1 MSKGYGV
8 FGHVPDNADDDG
20 LLPYEDDDSGVS
32 WGHALRRRNP
42 WKRGDDED
50 ADYDDGRYDIDDTD
64 DTNGGRG
71 IYAGKN
77 GGVGGISG
85 ETGGIL
91 GSSGAA
97 GSRDVTFGGTDSLS
111 AADAVMPYRLRQ
123 GRSVWFDDEDEGHFA
138 GSAKRAEAHAVPIL
152 ALRNDVESSSSNAV
166 LARARSIARKA
177 ATMVINPVYSENHRT
192 GYAEL
197 DGILRGTTS
206 PSSRYRTSVQFDLDT
221 GEEVGG
227 KCSCPAYGRGYG
239 MCKHMIALAFI
250 FCDDPQRFEGYRSG
264 AVRPSRTLIDYM
276 EHVDRQD
283 AQAKARRRN
292 AVMRRF
298 DATQGK
304 NGANARRTKSGY
316 GSRAGTRGG
325 GYQGDSETVGLGQVQ
340 LVPILSFIDGVWSVE
355 FKIGSA
361 SNGSSYVLKSIP
373 QFVLAMANGDYADY
387 GQKLAFIHT
396 PDMLDDD
403 SRPLLDVLDD
413 AMAVRRA
420 AEQQDRYYGHIAI
433 DRHLTLSA
441 PEVARL
447 LSVREGRGVQLVLN
461 TWFSGQPASVPV
473 DGGEPDFLMRIARR
487 DFNTYGPDAGYL
499 LTGVPAVETV
509 IDGGKNVWLLL
520 ASTNPAGAVSAM
532 VAGSQRKSAA
542 GCRFVRCPKRL
553 IPLRGLLGDLFEPDG
568 EGQVIAG
575 DDIALFARTLLPQLV
590 GAGLLEA
597 SEIPREL
604 AELSPTECS
613 LQFYLDRDEHGVQC
627 EVKARYGDAIVPL
640 LPDGPTVHAEG
651 ERSIPLSRG
660 VIGRD
665 FDAEHLAIDVVREFF
680 TMPDQ
685 RKRVAAATHQTVNG
699 FRTPA
704 ARKATKKFVSDAA
717 TIDRDDTTQIVRLF
731 DEGLPALKEVGEVF
745 TTPAFDRLIAPK
757 PPSVKV
763 GLSIKGNL
771 VEISPL
777 ADEVPPD
784 EVGALLSS
792 YRRRQRFHQ
801 LKDGTLVKL
810 SGANLSTLDRL
821 ASDLDLSEQQL
832 NSGLIE
838 LPGGRA
844 FLLDGELPDD
854 GSDVVKDASFTEYI
868 DDLKIIDPKSYEVPD
883 SLKHI
888 LRPYQVEGFQWLN
901 TLCDKGFG
909 GILADEMGLG
919 KSVQLIALLLS
930 RYQRNTGEMG
940 NGSLGP
946 SLIVCPASLVYNWGA
961 EFTKFAPS
969 FNAVVVAGTK
979 AERRTAIGRAFRA
992 DEPTVLITSYDLLRR
1007 DVDDYTANEQRFN
1020 VMALD
1025 EAQYIKNH
1033 TTKIAKAVKAV
1044 AADHRFAL
1052 TGTPIENRLSELWSI
1067 FDFLMPGLLGSY
1079 KRFHERYELPISNAR
1094 AADGS
1099 TAEGRA
1105 AAQVNPEAARVS
1117 RQLQSLVG
1125 VFIKRRLKSQ
1135 VLTDLPD
1142 KLETTLTVRLAGEQ
1156 RKLYAAHEQ
1165 RLRMQLEHSEE
1176 ADFNT
1181 SKIRI
1186 LAELT
1191 KLRQICCDPRL
1202 LYADAKDQ
1210 SAKLAAITELVET
1223 CVNEGKKALIFSQ
1236 FTSFLDLIAER
1247 FDAQGLRYYTITGST
1262 PKKKRLELVDQFN
1275 ADDTPAFLISL
1286 KAGNTGLNL
1295 TGASVVIHADPWWN
1309 AAAQD
1314 QATDRAHRIGQTED
1328 VNVYQVVAKDT
1339 IEERILELQ
1348 HTKSELARQ
1357 FTDASLLADEAGTG
1371 ASALTE
1377 APASIATLTKDDL
1390 LNLLG

>member
-97 GSRDVTFGGTDSLS
+97 GSRDVTFGGTNSLS
-111 AADAVMPYRLRQ
+111 AADAVMPYRFRQ

-221 GEEVGG
+221 GEAVGG

-250 FCDDPQRFEGYRSG
+250 FCDDPQRFEGYRAG
-264 AVRPSRTLIDYM
+264 AARPSRTLIDYM
-276 EHVDRQD
+276 EHADRQD
-283 AQAKARRRN
+283 AQAKIRRRN

-447 LSVREGRGVQLVLN
+447 LSVREGRGAQLVLN
-461 TWFSGQPASVPV
+461 TWFSGQPASAPV

-532 VAGSQRKSAA
+532 MAGSQRKSAA

-1202 LYADAKDQ
+1202 HYEDYKAG
-1210 SAKLAAITELVET
+1210 SAKLDTCMELVH
-1223 CVNEGKKALIFSQ
+1223 GALDGGHRILLFSQ
-1236 FTSFLDLIAER
+1236 FTGMLDII
-1247 FDAQGLRYYTITGST
+1247 G
-1262 PKKKRLELVDQFN
+1262 KRLAKEDIDFFKLTGASSKESRAKMVAQFQ
-1275 ADDTPAFLISL
+1275 AGEVPVFLISL
-1286 KAGNTGLNL
+1286 KAGGVGLNL
-1295 TGASVVIHADPWWN
+1295 TAADVVIHYDPWWN
-1309 AAAQD
+1309 VAAQD
-1314 QATDRAHRIGQTED
+1314 QATDRAHRIGQQHT
-1328 VNVYQVVAKDT
+1328 VTVYKLIAKDT
-1339 IEERILELQ
+1339 IEERIMQMQESKRDLVNSVLGGDGI
-1348 HTKSELARQ
+1348 S
-1357 FTDASLLADEAGTG
+1357 
-1371 ASALTE
+1371 SALFTRE
-1377 APASIATLTKDDL
+1377 DVLA
-1390 LNLLG
+1390 LLGGDGR

>member
-71 IYAGKN
+71 IYAGKS

-111 AADAVMPYRLRQ
+111 AADAVMPYRFRQ

-221 GEEVGG
+221 GEAVGG

-250 FCDDPQRFEGYRSG
+250 FCDDPQRFEGYRAG
-264 AVRPSRTLIDYM
+264 AARPSRTLIDYM
-276 EHVDRQD
+276 EHADRQD
-283 AQAKARRRN
+283 AQAKIRRRN

-940 NGSLGP
+940 DGSLGP

-1067 FDFLMPGLLGSY
+1067 FDFLMPGLLGPY
-1079 KRFHERYELPISNAR
+1079 ARFRERFELPIV
-1094 AADGS
+1094 GG
-1099 TAEGRA
+1099 EEE
-1105 AAQVNPEAARVS
+1105 VAARLSAV
-1117 RQLQSLVG
+1117 VG
-1125 VFIKRRLKSQ
+1125 PFLLRRRKAD

-1142 KLETTLTVRLAGEQ
+1142 KLESVVYAPMEGQQL
-1156 RKLYAAHEQ
+1156 KLYRAHEQ
-1165 RLRMQLEHSEE
+1165 RLREELTRQRRERKQRQAKRDAGEHVSSVEV
-1176 ADFNT
+1176 
-1181 SKIRI
+1181 
-1186 LAELT
+1186 LAELMQ
-1191 KLRQICCDPRL
+1191 LRQLCCDPRL
-1202 LYADAKDQ
+1202 LFEDYRGHG
-1210 SAKLAAITELVET
+1210 AKLDTIMELVASAM
-1223 CVNEGKKALIFSQ
+1223 EGGEKALIFSQ
-1236 FTSFLDLIAER
+1236 FTSFLDLIAQRLEEAGIA
-1247 FDAQGLRYYTITGST
+1247 FYTITGQT
-1262 PKKKRLELVDQFN
+1262 PKKDRVELVNEFN
-1275 ADDTPAFLISL
+1275 GNDVPVFLVSL
-1286 KAGNTGLNL
+1286 KAGGTGLNL

-1309 AAAQD
+1309 AAAQQ
-1314 QATDRAHRIGQTED
+1314 QATDRAHRIGQTR
-1328 VNVYQVVAKDT
+1328 VVSVQKVIAKGT
-1339 IEERILELQ
+1339 IEERILHLQ
-1348 HTKSELARQ
+1348 EEKSKLADQ
-1357 FTDASLLADEAGTG
+1357 VIGSSGISLASL
-1371 ASALTE
+1371 SA
-1377 APASIATLTKDDL
+1377 DDL
-1390 LNLLG
+1390 MDLLEG